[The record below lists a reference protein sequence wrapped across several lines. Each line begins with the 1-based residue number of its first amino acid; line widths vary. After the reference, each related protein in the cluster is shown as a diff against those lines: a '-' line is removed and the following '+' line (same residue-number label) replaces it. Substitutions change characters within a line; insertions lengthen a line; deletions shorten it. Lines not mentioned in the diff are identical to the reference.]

1 MENDKQNKQFLLLC
15 FNLYVELNVGTVG
28 PTAMRDG
35 PRVEMGNWL
44 KTYIFSSENIPSMQ
58 FGHTRAFRFVLYFT
72 VLTITTKS
80 LKFRHAINETNHYL
94 GNLE

>member
-1 MENDKQNKQFLLLC
+1 
-15 FNLYVELNVGTVG
+15 
-28 PTAMRDG
+28 
-35 PRVEMGNWL
+35 
-44 KTYIFSSENIPSMQ
+44 MQ
-58 FGHTRAFRFVLYFT
+58 FGHARAFRFVLYFT

>member
-35 PRVEMGNWL
+35 PRVELGIGL
-44 KTYIFSSENIPSMQ
+44 RRIFFPQKI
-58 FGHTRAFRFVLYFT
+58 R
-72 VLTITTKS
+72 
-80 LKFRHAINETNHYL
+80 
-94 GNLE
+94 